1 MTGMIDD
8 LKDQA
13 DRAERLARTGLDPLT
28 AERLRAYADEC
39 RNRIASAEREHDG
52 RVTSSSVPA
61 PLSPRS

>member
-39 RNRIASAEREHDG
+39 RSRIARVEQQRRGEPPSER
-52 RVTSSSVPA
+52 PA
-61 PLSPRS
+61 P